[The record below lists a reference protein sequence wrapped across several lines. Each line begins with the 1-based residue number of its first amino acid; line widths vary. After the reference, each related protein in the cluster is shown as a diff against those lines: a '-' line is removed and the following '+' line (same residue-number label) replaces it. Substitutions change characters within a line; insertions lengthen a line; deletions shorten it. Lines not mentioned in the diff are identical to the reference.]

1 MRLRAG
7 DWVEV
12 RSKEEILRTLDGR
25 GRLENLP
32 FMPQMLQFCGQRF
45 RVVKRAHKT
54 CDTVNVTGGVQLE
67 RGIHL
72 ENLRCDGQAY
82 GGCQAACLIFWKE
95 DWLKRSDKAP
105 HSADPGEA
113 AASLEKGPNHAAK
126 CTEQAILAGTLA
138 EDQPASGGPRFS
150 CQATDLPQYTKPL
163 PWWDARQYLEDYSSR
178 NVPLRRLVAGFI
190 YACFFYGTRPSRN
203 PWHRQ
208 FRLLY
213 DRFQKI
219 TGGTPFP
226 RRFGQLP
233 TSQKAPVVDL
243 DLQAGD
249 LVRVKSYGDIL
260 ATLDTNNRN
269 RGLLFDAEM
278 VPFCGRTFEVKAR
291 ISRFVNEQTGIM
303 TMLKTPAVMLE
314 NVWCQSRYSDCRMF
328 CPRSI
333 YSWWREAWLER
344 VSAAPP
350 ARKHDNDTERARL
363 PASQTLAA
371 LLLLLS
377 PLEMIF

>member
-1 MRLRAG
+1 
-7 DWVEV
+7 
-12 RSKEEILRTLDGR
+12 
-25 GRLENLP
+25 
-32 FMPQMLQFCGQRF
+32 
-45 RVVKRAHKT
+45 
-54 CDTVNVTGGVQLE
+54 
-67 RGIHL
+67 
-72 ENLRCDGQAY
+72 
-82 GGCQAACLIFWKE
+82 
-95 DWLKRSDKAP
+95 
-105 HSADPGEA
+105 
-113 AASLEKGPNHAAK
+113 
-126 CTEQAILAGTLA
+126 
-138 EDQPASGGPRFS
+138 
-150 CQATDLPQYTKPL
+150 
-163 PWWDARQYLEDYSSR
+163 
-178 NVPLRRLVAGFI
+178 
-190 YACFFYGTRPSRN
+190 
-203 PWHRQ
+203 
-208 FRLLY
+208 
-213 DRFQKI
+213 
-219 TGGTPFP
+219 
-226 RRFGQLP
+226 
-233 TSQKAPVVDL
+233 
-243 DLQAGD
+243 